1 MKRKYGR
8 RLQTVGRK
16 RSSILAN
23 AGLAGGLAGAGMA
36 AKRLKTIAGRIV
48 KNRPKLAIR
57 AATMLR
63 NAVVARRNSR
73 VRMRKSVRGGGELT
87 NSRARAGYRK
97 RVTALKLQRQALAL
111 VRDRAQGMLRQNRAL
126 TTTTTA
132 LVPDRIPGY
141 FPMFLNDGSGGF
153 ANMPLYVVDLTV
165 YPVRDA
171 NAISVRTLQIG
182 DNGDPGFPTFTT
194 QNAAGTTYAVND
206 WQQEYSTM
214 GTTGRYPK
222 YIKTDWFDMR
232 FLLHGAT
239 TQPTW
244 FDIMVVRFEDKW
256 LDPLE
261 NTGSTEELQHR
272 RAFWQAMV
280 RNLTFNCI
288 SAGSNT
294 SMKGLRVIRRYR
306 KWLKPSLSNELDVA
320 PNSHWFKLFY
330 KDGIIRNHN
339 WGAKGFETNA
349 DAAVQ
354 SAAFVSEAP
363 VGTDMRNNP
372 HPRSRLW
379 LIVRA
384 SNTTPFATE
393 NSNYTNTPSF
403 DMLIRRQC
411 RFAMEKAT

>member
-16 RSSILAN
+16 RSAVLAN
-23 AGLAGGLAGAGMA
+23 AGLAVGAAGLGVAS
-36 AKRLKTIAGRIV
+36 KRLKTFAGRIV

-63 NAVVARRNSR
+63 NAVVSRRNSR
-73 VRMRKSVRGGGELT
+73 VRMRKSVRGAGELS

-111 VRDRAQGMLRQNRAL
+111 VRDRAQGMFRQNRPL
-126 TTTTTA
+126 TTTTSATI
-132 LVPDRIPGY
+132 PDRIPGY

-153 ANMPLYVVDLTV
+153 ANMPLYVADLTV
-165 YPVRDA
+165 YPVRDSSHTA
-171 NAISVRTLQIG
+171 VRQLQIA
-182 DNGDPGFPTFTT
+182 DNGDPSFAQWNL
-194 QNAAGTTYAVND
+194 QNAAGTTYAVGN

-214 GTTGRYPK
+214 GTTGQYPK

-244 FDIMVVRFEDKW
+244 FDIMLVRFEDKW

-261 NTGSTEELQHR
+261 TTGSTEEINHR
-272 RAFWQAMV
+272 RAFWQGMV

-288 SAGSNT
+288 NSGSNT
-294 SMKGLRVIRRYR
+294 FTKGLRVIRRYR
-306 KWLKPSLSNELDVA
+306 KWLKPSLSNELDVT

-339 WGAKGFETNA
+339 WGAKGFEANA

-363 VGTDMRNNP
+363 VATDMRNNP

-384 SNTTPFATE
+384 SNTAPYSSDQ
-393 NSNYTNTPSF
+393 SNFQNTPSF